1 MTLQSNNGKI
11 AIGKVTKRRN
21 QMKRIILAAIF
32 AASVLGTQA
41 SSYAALDL
49 LKKGSLATSAQ
60 VTKIL
65 GFAPQRK
72 ETAWTGDPGYG
83 WQGSDFYVYAIER
96 QGVIVDLLFYKE
108 NQEKNQLVALT
119 SKDKAAVP
127 EVAANLFFAKHI
139 SWIEKVSSDNG
150 KQVVSTVGTHTLI
163 QTDLPDGGLQFRT
176 GEMLALETRLKLT
189 ETTACYPF

>member
-1 MTLQSNNGKI
+1 
-11 AIGKVTKRRN
+11 
-21 QMKRIILAAIF
+21 MKRIILAAIF
-32 AASVLGTQA
+32 AASILGTQA

-65 GFAPQRK
+65 GFAPQRT

-83 WQGSDFYVYAIER
+83 WQGRDFYVYAIER

-119 SKDKAAVP
+119 AQDKTVVP
-127 EVAANLFFAKHI
+127 QVAADLFFAKHT
-139 SWIEKVSSDNG
+139 SWIEKATTDNG
-150 KQVVSTVGTHTLI
+150 QRVVSTVGTHTVI
-163 QTDLPDGGLQFRT
+163 QTDLPGGGLQFRT
-176 GEMLALETRLKLT
+176 GEMLTFETRLKLM
-189 ETTACYPF
+189 ETIACYPF